1 MGQRWV
7 GPRDTTDTNMGGGDE
22 MQEYRESETLLPSDR
37 FHLCTVI
44 GGPPVEELLDFLF
57 PLGVCRAVNATD
69 DNFVKPSVFYSTFYS
84 GVRCLQY
91 I

>member
-1 MGQRWV
+1 
-7 GPRDTTDTNMGGGDE
+7 MGGGDE
-22 MQEYRESETLLPSDR
+22 MQEYKESETLQLSNR
-37 FHLCTVI
+37 FHLCAVI

-57 PLGVCRAVNATD
+57 PLSVCRAVNATD
-69 DNFVKPSVFYSTFYS
+69 DNFVKPSVFYFTFRS